1 MFGNLKTTNLRA
13 IDWCG
18 FDGSERRAR
27 QDGSWTVKTPTGE
40 MVGRRESPPMT
51 GSTDKVD
58 MIGAGYFGCAAM
70 GP

>member
-1 MFGNLKTTNLRA
+1 
-13 IDWCG
+13 
-18 FDGSERRAR
+18 
-27 QDGSWTVKTPTGE
+27 